1 MAAQIVHILKQSG
14 DFWVRQ
20 ANDNLQIPG
29 FKQLDGCS
37 TTVDMDVDPEVFVML
52 EPVHIRGLG
61 VSPHYDMYCCARRLR
76 TILTTTMLFFRWR
89 LTDGERMLREH
100 GIEKLPGQI
109 FDEIKSSLA
118 QSDAHFARFSPAAI
132 KRCLLLFT
140 ENVLPQVPS
149 LPATG
154 NGGTIGRDFAHE
166 AWVAAKQFKAMLTD
180 GSPNISESTSSM
192 AVEPPDSPAQE
203 AELSTLTNS
212 VDGPSPPASR
222 MNVQD
227 SDAAVA
233 PPSIAP
239 TASARGGRASSRGG
253 TKTRGGSKASRG
265 RGGKT
270 TAPSRADSNDTT
282 TASAA
287 TTSDNSTIAVDMFV
301 RKSVSSSHPDVG
313 AAASSPAPPAQPQKP
328 TTNSAAPAQP
338 RHLSVPPSGN
348 IRPVSRMAEPSLI
361 GPLDSP
367 MDLDG
372 VRDPSPFN
380 LDEAP
385 VHSPSSVPASNSS
398 PTITPGLAAATSL
411 GKHSR
416 SQSDGVEEID
426 TRPPTIQKRQHEPS
440 QNEPTIA
447 SEEQDRIDRGLD
459 EMKKM
464 MDREAERHRLV
475 AASEEILAMEV
486 NVLRERV
493 RIFEQEKEEALEAQR
508 RELRPGMVTMKMT
521 PKVQQR
527 VNQLFGTNAGG
538 IVSGDGASAA
548 RARAT
553 QMIARGSAAMEVDDE
568 SPRSA
573 TLRRGLKRLST
584 SSQLQEPTPVDTP
597 PMGVFRNP
605 VPRGGNDSSS
615 SNMASRKG
623 SSGKESSSRPQIYS
637 GTMDLDG
644 DDSDDEPLVL
654 SRARRSKKSS
664 SKTSTARPLRSSGRM
679 EMDEGDSGN
688 EACVLTVV
696 SRSKASRG
704 KARSSKSS
712 RSKASNTRPL
722 RSSGRMEVD
731 DDDNEDESY
740 VPTGASRSKESS
752 RKTTRSSGRMELD
765 GHDSG
770 EESYAPTESSWTS
783 SIPP

>member
-1 MAAQIVHILKQSG
+1 MASQIVNVIKQYG
-14 DFWVRQ
+14 DIWVRQ

-29 FKQLDGCS
+29 FKQLDGCE
-37 TTVDMDVDPEVFVML
+37 TTVDMDADPEVFVML
-52 EPVHIRGLG
+52 EPVRINGYK
-61 VSPHYDMYCCARRLR
+61 VNPHHDMYCCAQRLR
-76 TILTTTMLFFRWR
+76 TIFTTTMLFLRWR
-89 LTDGERMLREH
+89 LPYGEQMLREH

-109 FDEIKSSLA
+109 FDEIKTSLA
-118 QSDAHFARFSPAAI
+118 RSDAHFARFSPAAI

-140 ENVLPQVPS
+140 GNVLPQAPS
-149 LPATG
+149 SLATG
-154 NGGTIGRDFAHE
+154 SGDIDGRDFAHE
-166 AWVAAKQFKAMLTD
+166 AWVAAKQFKAMLTE

-203 AELSTLTNS
+203 VQLSPVTNG
-212 VDGPSPPASR
+212 VDAPASLATQK
-222 MNVQD
+222 NVQHG
-227 SDAAVA
+227 DAAVA
-233 PPSIAP
+233 PPSAAP
-239 TASARGGRASSRGG
+239 AASARGGRASSRGG

-270 TAPSRADSNDTT
+270 TAPSRADSNNPT

-287 TTSDNSTIAVDMFV
+287 TTSDNSTVAVDMFV
-301 RKSVSSSHPDVG
+301 RKSASSSRPDVG
-313 AAASSPAPPAQPQKP
+313 AAVSSPAPPAQPQKP

-338 RHLSVPPSGN
+338 RKASVPPSGN
-348 IRPVSRMAEPSLI
+348 IRPVSRMAKPSFLEPLETS
-361 GPLDSP
+361 
-367 MDLDG
+367 MDMDG
-372 VRDPSPFN
+372 IRDPSPFN
-380 LDEAP
+380 LDETA
-385 VHSPSSVPASNSS
+385 VHSPSSVPASIPS
-398 PTITPGLAAATSL
+398 PTISPGPAAATSL

-416 SQSDGVEEID
+416 SQSDVVEEID
-426 TRPPTIQKRQHEPS
+426 SRPPTIQKRQHEPS

-459 EMKKM
+459 EMKKI

-493 RIFEQEKEEALEAQR
+493 RIFEKEKEEALEAQR

-527 VNQLFGTNAGG
+527 VNQLFGTNADG

-553 QMIARGSAAMEVDDE
+553 QMIARGPVAREADEE

-623 SSGKESSSRPQIYS
+623 SSGKASSSRPQISS
-637 GTMDLDG
+637 GRMDLDG

-679 EMDEGDSGN
+679 ELDENDSGD
-688 EACVLTVV
+688 EACLPTQA

-704 KARSSKSS
+704 KKRSSKAS
-712 RSKASNTRPL
+712 RTKASNTRPL
-722 RSSGRMEVD
+722 RSSGRMELD
-731 DDDNEDESY
+731 DDDNGDESY
-740 VPTGASRSKESS
+740 VPTGASRSKTSS

-770 EESYAPTESSWTS
+770 EESDAPTESSWTS